1 MAIEYANNNG
11 LELLSMPIHPF
22 SKVADQKVSNNRRYT
37 EFLDRY
43 ADHELAQSVTFEL
56 KYLGREIKDIPEL
69 KHLIK

>member
-1 MAIEYANNNG
+1 M
-11 LELLSMPIHPF
+11 LLDFNQARKH
-22 SKVADQKVSNNRRYT
+22 YT